1 LGHRE
6 GEPVTENEAE
16 DGSYD
21 TVIYCTVCGEE
32 LSREHKVP
40 GGYLPGDINGD
51 GKVNNRDAARLLQ
64 YLAGWDVEVVEEALD
79 ANGDDKVNNR
89 DAARILQYLA
99 GWDVELN

>member
-1 LGHRE
+1 
-6 GEPVTENEAE
+6 
-16 DGSYD
+16 
-21 TVIYCTVCGEE
+21 
-32 LSREHKVP
+32 
-40 GGYLPGDINGD
+40 
-51 GKVNNRDAARLLQ
+51 LQ